1 MAGSRLTAIKDRFSI
16 TARILAGICL
26 IVFLLSG
33 IQVWMIHRWGT
44 KQEQQLH
51 EKALKGRDLLLKEA
65 ERIASNNLALARVIA
80 SMESVKE
87 AVGLQDRERLL
98 GIVKPIVE
106 AVDRDTKIPIKVH
119 FHIPPGKSFL
129 RVWKPDKYGD
139 DLRSFRNTVV
149 ETLSTG
155 RSVEGI
161 EAGRVGLAVRGVA
174 PIFWGDKKPVG
185 SVEVATDLTAL
196 AKLLHELKG
205 DVNEILSIQSVETT
219 AATSRLG
226 RLGKFTVISPPPDR
240 SYQREITEGFLD
252 RTIRSRTAERR
263 LGDTLI
269 TATVIPDYKGQ
280 PAGIYIKFIDLSRI
294 HQAIKKNEF
303 SASMVAV
310 VALVLAI
317 LVSFIGLN
325 ATLKKPLSK
334 VLSTLDEISQGH
346 FNHWM
351 RPEGAPEIKGLARM
365 SNNIIY
371 STGQL
376 LNALKAQAKGMLV
389 ISAHLKDTTDVVKNG
404 AKDIDKSAEDVASAS
419 GEAAE
424 TLETVAKSTSE
435 LTEATNEIAQ
445 SVAETAKVTD
455 EAREKAQVTQ
465 GVIQQLGDN
474 SEKIG
479 GIIQV
484 ISTIAEQTN
493 LLALNATIEAAR
505 AGEAGKGFS
514 VVANEV
520 KELAKQTAQATGDIT
535 DMIHTIQAG
544 TKEAVS
550 SVEEINSIVARI
562 NDLANTIASAAEEQT
577 ATVSEIDSN
586 VGNGAQKVRQLEVR
600 AREMAEQANE
610 FAMVA
615 ETVNTA
621 QNAVSEIANQVHS
634 ISKMY
639 HVDRDVLV
647 QAKEAVSP
655 KIQLIGAILA
665 HYKWIESLRRAL
677 LTGNEPDVE
686 TDPSKCFLGEW
697 LIAQSNYCSSGQRL
711 FEQIGPMHEDIHH
724 SVEEIHRLMKA
735 GNKKEDA
742 LDIFTGKIEPVFNE
756 MIGMLTKATKI
767 ECDEG

>member
-1 MAGSRLTAIKDRFSI
+1 MAGSQFTSIKDRLSI

-33 IQVWMIHRWGT
+33 VQVWMIHRWGAE
-44 KQEQQLH
+44 QEQRLH
-51 EKALKGRDLLLKEA
+51 EMALKGRNLLGKEA
-65 ERIASNNLALARVIA
+65 RRIASNNLALARVIA

-87 AVGLQDRERLL
+87 AMGLQDRERLL

-149 ETLSTG
+149 EALTTG
-155 RSVEGI
+155 RPVEGI

-196 AKLLHELKG
+196 ARLLSELKG
-205 DVNEILSIQSVETT
+205 DVNEILSVQSVEAT

-226 RLGKFTVISPPPDR
+226 RLGKFTVLSPPPDR
-240 SYQREITEGFLD
+240 AYQREITEDFLD
-252 RTIRSRTAERR
+252 QAIRNRTAEKRF
-263 LGDTLI
+263 GDTLI
-269 TATVIPDYKGQ
+269 TATLIPDYKGR
-280 PAGIYIKFIDLSRI
+280 PAGVYVKFIDLSRI
-294 HQAIKKNEF
+294 HQTIRRNEF
-303 SASMVAV
+303 SASMVAI
-310 VALVLAI
+310 VALILAI
-317 LVSFIGLN
+317 LISFIGLN
-325 ATLKKPLSK
+325 TTLRRPLGK
-334 VLSTLDEISQGH
+334 VLTTLDEISQGH

-351 RPEGAPEIKGLARM
+351 RPEGAPEMRGLARM
-365 SNNIIY
+365 ANNIIY

-389 ISAHLKDTTDVVKNG
+389 ISAHLKDTTDVVKKG

-419 GEAAE
+419 GEAAS
-424 TLETVAKSTSE
+424 TLDTVAKSTSE

-455 EAREKAQVTQ
+455 EAREKAQITQ
-465 GVIQQLGDN
+465 EVIQQLGDN

-535 DMIHTIQAG
+535 NMIHTIQAG

-586 VGNGAQKVRQLEVR
+586 VGEGAQKVRQLEVR
-600 AREMAEQANE
+600 AREMADQANE
-610 FAMVA
+610 FAKVA

-621 QNAVSEIANQVHS
+621 QGAVSEIANQVHS
-634 ISKMY
+634 VSKMY
-639 HVDRDVLV
+639 LVDRNVLL
-647 QAKEAVSP
+647 QAKEAASP

-665 HYKWIESLRRAL
+665 HYNWLESLRSAI
-677 LTGNEPDVE
+677 LTGRLPDVE
-686 TDPSKCFLGEW
+686 TDPSRCFLGQW
-697 LIAQSNYCSSGQRL
+697 LAGQSKYCSSGQVL
-711 FEQIGPMHEDIHH
+711 FERIVPMHEEIHH
-724 SVEEIHRLMKA
+724 GMKEIRELMKTD
-735 GNKKEDA
+735 GNREDA
-742 LDIFTGKIEPVFNE
+742 INIFTTRIEPIFNE
-756 MIGMLTKATKI
+756 MIGMLTKATEI
-767 ECDEG
+767 ECDGG

>member
-1 MAGSRLTAIKDRFSI
+1 MAGSKFTAIKDRFSI

-33 IQVWMIHRWGT
+33 VQVWMIHRWGAE
-44 KQEQQLH
+44 QERRLH
-51 EKALKGRDLLLKEA
+51 EKALKGRDLLVKEA

-87 AVGLQDRERLL
+87 AMGLQDRERLL

-106 AVDRDTKIPIKVH
+106 AVGRDTRIPIKVH

-149 ETLSTG
+149 EALTTG
-155 RSVEGI
+155 RSVKGI

-185 SVEVATDLTAL
+185 SVEVATDLASL
-196 AKLLHELKG
+196 AKVLSELKG
-205 DVNEILSIQSVETT
+205 DVNEILGIQSIEAT
-219 AATSRLG
+219 AATSSFN
-226 RLGKFTVISPPPDR
+226 RLGKFSVLSPPPDR
-240 SYQREITEGFLD
+240 AYQQEITEGFLD
-252 RTIRSRTAERR
+252 QAVRNRTAEKR

-269 TATVIPDYKGQ
+269 TATLIPDYKGR
-280 PAGIYIKFIDLSRI
+280 PAGIYVKFIDLSRI
-294 HQAIKKNEF
+294 HQTIRKNEF
-303 SASMVAV
+303 SASMVAI
-310 VALVLAI
+310 VALILAI
-317 LVSFIGLN
+317 LASFVGLN
-325 ATLKKPLSK
+325 TTLKRPLGK
-334 VLSTLDEISQGH
+334 VLTALDEISQGH
-346 FNHWM
+346 FNHWI
-351 RPEGAPEIKGLARM
+351 RSEGAPEIRELARM
-365 SNNIIY
+365 ANNIIY

-376 LNALKAQAKGMLV
+376 LNALKAQARGMLV
-389 ISAHLKDTTDVVKNG
+389 ISAHLKDTTDVVKKG
-404 AKDIDKSAEDVASAS
+404 ANDIDKSAGDVASAS
-419 GEAAE
+419 GEAAA
-424 TLETVAKSTSE
+424 TLDTVAKSTSE

-455 EAREKAQVTQ
+455 EAREKAQITQ
-465 GVIQQLGDN
+465 EVIQQLGDN

-535 DMIHTIQAG
+535 NMIHTIQAG
-544 TKEAVS
+544 TREAVS
-550 SVEEINSIVARI
+550 SVEEINTIVARI

-586 VGNGAQKVRQLEVR
+586 VGEGAQKVRQLEIR
-600 AREMAEQANE
+600 AREMADQANE

-621 QNAVSEIANQVHS
+621 QAAVSEIANQVHS
-634 ISKMY
+634 VSKMY
-639 HVDRDVLV
+639 LVDRNVLL
-647 QAKEAVSP
+647 QAKEAASP

-665 HYKWIESLRRAL
+665 HYNWIETLRSAIL
-677 LTGNEPDVE
+677 NGKLPDVE
-686 TDPSKCFLGEW
+686 TDPNKCFLGEW
-697 LIAQSNYCSSGQRL
+697 LAGQSKYCLSGQRL
-711 FEQIGPMHEDIHH
+711 FEQIVPMHEKIHH
-724 SVEEIHRLMKA
+724 GAQEIQGLMKTD
-735 GNKKEDA
+735 GNKEDA
-742 LDIFTGKIEPVFNE
+742 IDIFTTQIEPMFNK
-756 MIGMLTKATKI
+756 MIGILTKATEI
-767 ECDEG
+767 ECDKG